1 MDAFLLNI
9 QFKII
14 FLFDFNNKLLIF
26 SFTFKTFLKSN
37 LYLAFTFNKRLIKSL
52 AYPDILSQCGD
63 GKSTTPD
70 LIYSNK
76 ASFDSS

>member
-1 MDAFLLNI
+1 MGAFFIKYTIYNN
-9 QFKII
+9 
-14 FLFDFNNKLLIF
+14 FLFDFNYKLFNF

-76 ASFDSS
+76 ASLDSS